1 MLKTIPGFGDLLLS
15 QEIRHIEP
23 NRADSAIIVLF
34 FKVDLVEF
42 LISFIVG

>member
-23 NRADSAIIVLF
+23 NRADSAIIALF
-34 FKVDLVEF
+34 LVDLVEF